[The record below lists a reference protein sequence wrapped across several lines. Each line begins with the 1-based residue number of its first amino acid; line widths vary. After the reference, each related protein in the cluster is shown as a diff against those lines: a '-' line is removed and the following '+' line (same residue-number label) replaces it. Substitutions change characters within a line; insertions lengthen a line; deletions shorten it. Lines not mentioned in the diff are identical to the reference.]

1 MRWLMLSI
9 LFFYIVTILAV
20 VAQKQKTK
28 FDDLLVSIKRQKYIA
43 YLFRCFYLQAKFLYF
58 RSI

>member
-43 YLFRCFYLQAKFLYF
+43 YLFRCFYLQAKFL
-58 RSI
+58 